1 MRLLYGIVLKTRRQY
16 RCSFTMRNAHLSAYL
31 KKTMTVQMHK
41 KLVST
46 SLVKAT
52 MECLIEG
59 NGFKLD
65 NNKKDDNFFCF
76 RCKHRVLTPPPP
88 FF

>member
-1 MRLLYGIVLKTRRQY
+1 MRHLYGIVLETRRQY

-31 KKTMTVQMHK
+31 KKNYDCANMHK

-52 MECLIEG
+52 MECLI
-59 NGFKLD
+59 
-65 NNKKDDNFFCF
+65 
-76 RCKHRVLTPPPP
+76 
-88 FF
+88 